1 MGWKEG
7 GIVQSGH
14 TCCKKG
20 IGFWCHKHR
29 VELLCF
35 ALRRKAFMV
44 HPTWFTR
51 FISQCMQWSCDNNRL
66 FAPTLNMAPRI
77 SIVRGSVTNVKHKNA
92 TGWSGQGDPIF
103 NVLLKNESLNLQRGN
118 RGGVRGVAC
127 QQNSSNLPITK
138 NQSTKKRRCHPY
150 NMVRHVVCDYTF
162 LIGSKSLCGT
172 SYSTCA
178 AFWYVWP
185 IQRQGGWVTGSVINV
200 FV

>member
-1 MGWKEG
+1 
-7 GIVQSGH
+7 
-14 TCCKKG
+14 
-20 IGFWCHKHR
+20 
-29 VELLCF
+29 
-35 ALRRKAFMV
+35 MV

-51 FISQCMQWSCDNNRL
+51 FIPQCMQWSCDNNRF

-138 NQSTKKRRCHPY
+138 INRPRRGDAIRTAWFDMWCATTLSLSVPSHCVEPVTQHVLHFDMFDQSRDRE
-150 NMVRHVVCDYTF
+150 VE
-162 LIGSKSLCGT
+162 
-172 SYSTCA
+172 
-178 AFWYVWP
+178 
-185 IQRQGGWVTGSVINV
+185 
-200 FV
+200 

>member
-7 GIVQSGH
+7 GIVQSGQI
-14 TCCKKG
+14 CCKKG

-29 VELLCF
+29 EELLCF
-35 ALRRKAFMV
+35 TLRRKASMV

-51 FISQCMQWSCDNNRL
+51 LISQCMQWSCDNNRF

-77 SIVRGSVTNVKHKNA
+77 SIVRGSANPSSSMKIQEGGAEAVFHA
-92 TGWSGQGDPIF
+92 F
-103 NVLLKNESLNLQRGN
+103 NVLLNGEIPNPPRGN

-178 AFWYVWP
+178 AF
-185 IQRQGGWVTGSVINV
+185 
-200 FV
+200 